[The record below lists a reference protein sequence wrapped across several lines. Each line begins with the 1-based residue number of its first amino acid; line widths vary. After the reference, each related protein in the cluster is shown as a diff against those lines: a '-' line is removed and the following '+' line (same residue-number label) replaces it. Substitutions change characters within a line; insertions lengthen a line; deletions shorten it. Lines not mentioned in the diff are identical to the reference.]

1 MKKTTETTTDEQLE
15 ALFRELGLGFF
26 AENFIAAIATAARN
40 GVPHAELL
48 AGLARGELEA
58 RFGRRVQRRLQQARL
73 PFLRTMDDFDW
84 THPRSINRAQVEQL
98 MRLEFLKDKGNV
110 LILGPVGVGKTH
122 IASCLARKACEKGVS
137 TLFVQ
142 AVDIVNDLSAAF
154 AANRLLQ
161 GMRKYTSPR
170 SSALTSWATCR
181 STTAAPSCSSSVLEA
196 LREKLDHR
204 HHQHRAEEVGSHL
217 QRQRHDRLG
226 HPRQAAAPQHRS
238 RYRRR
243 KLPGQ
248 GKGTVAVGK
257 TRR

>member
-48 AGLARGELEA
+48 AGWLGELEV
-58 RFGRRVQRRLQQARL
+58 FGRRVQRRLQQARL

-98 MRLEFLKDKGNV
+98 MRLEFLRDRGNV
-110 LILGPVGVGKTH
+110 LILGPVGIGKTH

-161 GMRKYTSPR
+161 GMRKYTSPALLCIDELGYLPLDDR
-170 SSALTSWATCR
+170 GSQLLFQVCSGATRKARPSSPPTS
-181 STTAAPSCSSSVLEA
+181 
-196 LREKLDHR
+196 
-204 HHQHRAEEVGSHL
+204 
-217 QRQRHDRLG
+217 
-226 HPRQAAAPQHRS
+226 
-238 RYRRR
+238 RRR
-243 KLPGQ
+243 SGQ
-248 GKGTVAVGK
+248 PSSTA
-257 TRR
+257 TP